1 MAVSPG
7 EAPQVP
13 LPAPSQAVRGAALDA
28 IAGCGQDA
36 LVEQAMRM
44 LVDGGF
50 ADTPVRA
57 CRRHP
62 AARQVLLAMLRK
74 TDTISGQGLLTILEA
89 MGHAVDARQEAPV
102 EDGGERVKPP
112 CRRSRDGNAGSA
124 YWVFLQTYDKRT
136 KL

>member
-13 LPAPSQAVRGAALDA
+13 LPTPSQAVRGAALDA
-28 IAGCGQDA
+28 VAGCGQDA
-36 LVEQAMRM
+36 RVERAMRM
-44 LVDGGF
+44 FADGGF

-74 TDTISGQGLLTILEA
+74 TSRQGLLMILEA

-112 CRRSRDGNAGSA
+112 CRRSRDGDAGSA